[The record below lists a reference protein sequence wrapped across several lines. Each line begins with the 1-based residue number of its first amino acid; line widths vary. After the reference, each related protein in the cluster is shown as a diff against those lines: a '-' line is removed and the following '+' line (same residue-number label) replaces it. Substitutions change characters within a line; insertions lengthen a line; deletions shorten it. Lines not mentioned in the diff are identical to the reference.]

1 MFGFVP
7 ELSGVVGL
15 LGYCGIAVFA
25 VSGAL
30 DAARNR
36 MDILGFMLIGT
47 ATGLG
52 GGTLRDLLL
61 GLAPVYWVREPA
73 YITLCL
79 VVAAITY
86 FVVPFIDSRKRAL
99 VWMDAIGL
107 SLFSVTGT
115 QIALTAGVA
124 PLVAVCMGV
133 MTATF
138 GGIIRDVLCGESLV
152 LGGRELYVTAALAGA
167 STHLG
172 LVLISVPDDLA
183 LLGGFVVALGLRSA
197 AILFG
202 LKLPAYQGRSGDG
215 Q

>member
-1 MFGFVP
+1 MPHIP
-7 ELSGVVGL
+7 ELSNVVTL

-73 YITLCL
+73 YISLCL
-79 VVAAITY
+79 VVGALTY
-86 FVVPFIDSRKRAL
+86 FVAPHIASRKRAL

-107 SLFSVTGT
+107 ALFCVTGT
-115 QIALTAGVA
+115 QIALVQGVA
-124 PLVAVCMGV
+124 PLVALCMGV

-167 STHLG
+167 STHLL
-172 LVLISVPDDLA
+172 LVQLQLPDDLA
-183 LLGGFVVALGLRSA
+183 LVGGFGVALLLRSA

-202 LKLPAYQGRSGDG
+202 LQLPAYRPRP
-215 Q
+215 

>member
-1 MFGFVP
+1 MASFP
-7 ELSGVVGL
+7 ELNTVVSV

-61 GLAPVYWVREPA
+61 GLTPVYWVREPA

-79 VVAAITY
+79 VVTTVTY
-86 FVVPFIDSRKRAL
+86 FVVPLVNSRKRAL

-107 SLFSVTGT
+107 ALFCVTGT
-115 QIALTAGVA
+115 QIALTQGVA

-152 LGGRELYVTAALAGA
+152 LGGRELYVTTAMAGA
-167 STHLG
+167 STHLL
-172 LVLISVPDDLA
+172 LVLLAVPGELA
-183 LLGGFVVALGLRSA
+183 LIGGFLVALGLRSA

-202 LKLPAYQGRSGDG
+202 LQLPVYHGRDHG
-215 Q
+215 